1 MNGRAGTADMPTLR
15 IAIVAGAPLVQAG
28 LSRAVASSQRL
39 ELVAAAGSM
48 HGLQASL
55 ARRPDLQVDVAIVD
69 ASAADDAAALA
80 AALAGGMRLVVLSD
94 AEPAQLAPLVAAGAA
109 CLPTSADSREIA
121 AAAEAVA
128 AGLVAVRSELF
139 DEMRHKPGSG
149 SERRPVELVEPLTPR
164 ELQVLRLLA
173 GGFANKHI
181 AHDLGI
187 SEHTAKFHV
196 GRILGKLDAAT
207 RAEAVAIG
215 LRDGLIEARPKP
227 DADFRG

>member
-1 MNGRAGTADMPTLR
+1 VNGRAATADMRPLR
-15 IAIVAGAPLVQAG
+15 IAIIASAPLVQAG
-28 LSRAVASSQRL
+28 LSR
-39 ELVAAAGSM
+39 
-48 HGLQASL
+48 
-55 ARRPDLQVDVAIVD
+55 IVD
-69 ASAADDAAALA
+69 ASERFELAAVAVSIHALRVSLVRQPALQIDVAILDSSAADDPVAITAALD
-80 AALAGGMRLVVLSD
+80 AGIKLVLLSD

-109 CLPTSADSREIA
+109 CLPTAAGDREIA
-121 AAAEAVA
+121 AAVNAVG
-128 AGLVAVRSELF
+128 AGLVAMRSELF
-139 DEMRHKPGSG
+139 NEMLHKTGSA

-215 LRDGLIEARPKP
+215 LRDGLIQVGE
-227 DADFRG
+227 

>member
-1 MNGRAGTADMPTLR
+1 MATR

-28 LSRAVASSQRL
+28 LSRIVEGSQRF
-39 ELVAAAGSM
+39 ELVAVALSLHA
-48 HGLQASL
+48 LQSSL
-55 ARRPDLQVDVAIVD
+55 ARQPALQVDVAIVD
-69 ASAADDAAALA
+69 RSDADDPAAITAALD
-80 AALAGGMRLVVLSD
+80 AGLRVVLLSD
-94 AEPAQLAPLVAAGAA
+94 AEPVQLAPLAAAGAA
-109 CLPTSADSREIA
+109 CLPTSASDREISA
-121 AAAEAVA
+121 AVEAVG
-128 AGLVAVRSELF
+128 AGLIAMRSDFFGELVN
-139 DEMRHKPGSG
+139 RSG
-149 SERRPVELVEPLTPR
+149 GTNERRPAELIEPLTPR

-215 LRDGLIEARPKP
+215 LRDRLIEVE
-227 DADFRG
+227 

>member
-1 MNGRAGTADMPTLR
+1 MATR

-28 LSRAVASSQRL
+28 LSRIVESSQRF
-39 ELVAAAGSM
+39 ELVAVALS
-48 HGLQASL
+48 LQALQSSL
-55 ARRPDLQVDVAIVD
+55 ASQPTLQVDVAIVD
-69 ASAADDAAALA
+69 RSGADEPAAIAAALD
-80 AALAGGMRLVVLSD
+80 AGLRVVLLSD
-94 AEPAQLAPLVAAGAA
+94 AEPAQLAPLAAAGAA
-109 CLPTSADSREIA
+109 CLPTSASDREIA
-121 AAAEAVA
+121 AAVEAVG
-128 AGLVAVRSELF
+128 AGLIAMRSDFFGEV
-139 DEMRHKPGSG
+139 MHRSG
-149 SERRPVELVEPLTPR
+149 EAIERRPAELIEPLTPR

-215 LRDGLIEARPKP
+215 LRDRLIEVE
-227 DADFRG
+227 

>member
-1 MNGRAGTADMPTLR
+1 MRPLR
-15 IAIVAGAPLVQAG
+15 IAIIASAPLVQAG
-28 LSRAVASSQRL
+28 LSR
-39 ELVAAAGSM
+39 
-48 HGLQASL
+48 
-55 ARRPDLQVDVAIVD
+55 IVD
-69 ASAADDAAALA
+69 ASERFELAAVAVSMHALRASLVRQPALQIDVAVLDNSAADDPVAITAALD
-80 AALAGGMRLVVLSD
+80 AGIKLVLLSD
-94 AEPAQLAPLVAAGAA
+94 AEPALLAPLVAAGAA
-109 CLPTSADSREIA
+109 CLPTAADEREIA
-121 AAAEAVA
+121 AAVNAVG
-128 AGLVAVRSELF
+128 AGLVAMRSELF
-139 DEMRHKPGSG
+139 SEMLHKTGSG

-215 LRDGLIEARPKP
+215 LRDGLIEVREREKAVN
-227 DADFRG
+227 AG

>member
-1 MNGRAGTADMPTLR
+1 MATHR

-28 LSRAVASSQRL
+28 LSRAVAGTQRF
-39 ELVAAAGSM
+39 ELVAVAPSM
-48 HGLQASL
+48 RALQVSL
-55 ARRPDLQVDVAIVD
+55 ARQSELQVDVAIVD
-69 ASAADDAAALA
+69 PSAADEAAALA
-80 AALAGGMRLVVLSD
+80 AALAGGMRLVLLSD

-109 CLPTSADSREIA
+109 CLPTGADSREIA

-128 AGLVAVRSELF
+128 SGLVALRSELF
-139 DEMRHKPGSG
+139 DEMLHKAGASN
-149 SERRPVELVEPLTPR
+149 ERRPVELVEPLTPR

-215 LRDGLIEARPKP
+215 LRDGLIEAGGRE
-227 DADFRG
+227 DG

>member
-1 MNGRAGTADMPTLR
+1 MATR

-28 LSRAVASSQRL
+28 LSRVVEASQSC
-39 ELVAAAGSM
+39 ELVAVALS
-48 HGLQASL
+48 LQSLQLSL
-55 ARRPDLQVDVAIVD
+55 ARQPSLQVDVAIVERGGD
-69 ASAADDAAALA
+69 DEPASIAAALD
-80 AALAGGMRLVVLSD
+80 AGLRIVLLSD
-94 AEPAQLAPLVAAGAA
+94 AEPSQLAPLVAAGAA
-109 CLPTSADSREIA
+109 CLPTLASDREIA
-121 AAAEAVA
+121 AAVEAVA
-128 AGLVAVRSELF
+128 AGLTAMRTDFFSELL
-139 DEMRHKPGSG
+139 HKAGG
-149 SERRPVELVEPLTPR
+149 ANERRPAELVEPLTPR

-215 LRDGLIEARPKP
+215 LRDGLIEV
-227 DADFRG
+227 G